1 MNMLIFVS
9 LLSELWRLRR
19 RERWSRQQL
28 ETHQARSLRRLR
40 SYAYAHSPFYR
51 QFHEGLYDRPLQ
63 ELPVLTKAA
72 MMEHFDELVTDRA
85 IRLSDVERHMLTL
98 QGDERF
104 LGRYRVNATSGS
116 TGRRGLFLFNHAEWV
131 TILASFIRAHE
142 WQEGANYFPPRM
154 RLAAVVSPTPWHMSR
169 RGSATLQS
177 SWTPTLRLS
186 ASDHVETMV
195 SRLNEFQPELLGAYP
210 SVMRALANE
219 QLAGRLH
226 IAPRYVYTGAE
237 VLTPETRR
245 RIEEA
250 WGRGK
255 LFDIYGA
262 TESGSLAAE
271 CIHHT
276 GLHLFED
283 QVIFEVVDLDNK
295 PVPPGVYGDK
305 LLITVLFNRTQP
317 LIRYEISD
325 SVQVAEKQGCPCG
338 RPFTLISG
346 IQGRMEDILHF
357 TGETGGEVAI
367 DPTVF
372 DQVMD
377 RVPAGEWQVVQEV
390 EGLDIL
396 LSGAP
401 EGFSDDKLVEDL
413 RLALAAHG
421 ARVPAIR
428 VRRVSAI
435 PRSATGKAP
444 LIKSNLHRK
453 SPLVLKEH
461 LDTKK
466 SD

>member
-1 MNMLIFVS
+1 MNILIFLP

-28 ETHQARSLRRLR
+28 EAHQAKSLRLLR
-40 SYAYAHSPFYR
+40 TYAYAHSPFYR
-51 QFHEGLYDRPLQ
+51 QFHQGLFDRPLH

-72 MMEHFDELVTDRA
+72 MMERFDELVTDRA
-85 IRLSDVERHMLTL
+85 IRLADVERHLVTL
-98 QGDERF
+98 RGDERF

-116 TGRRGLFLFNHAEWV
+116 TGRRGLFLFDHAEWV
-131 TILASFIRAHE
+131 TILATFIRAHQ
-142 WQEGANYFPPRM
+142 WLEGASYFPPRI
-154 RLAAVVSPTPWHMSR
+154 RIAAIVSPTPWHMSR
-169 RGSATLQS
+169 RGSATLES
-177 SWTPTLRLS
+177 SWTPTLRLF
-186 ASDHVETMV
+186 ASDPVETLV
-195 SRLNEFQPELLGAYP
+195 GRLNEFQPELLGAYP

-226 IAPRYVYTGAE
+226 VLPRIVYTGAE

-250 WGRGK
+250 WGKGK

-271 CIHHT
+271 CAHHT

-283 QVIFEVVDLDNK
+283 LVIFEVVDRDNR
-295 PVPPGVYGDK
+295 PVVPGVYGDK
-305 LLITVLFNRTQP
+305 LLITVLFTRTQP
-317 LIRYEISD
+317 LIRYELSD
-325 SVQVAEKQGCPCG
+325 SVRLAEKQDCPCA
-338 RPFTLISG
+338 RPFTLITG

-357 TGETGGEVAI
+357 PAETVGEVAI

-377 RVPAGEWQVVQEV
+377 RVPAGEWQVVQEAD
-390 EGLDIL
+390 GLDIL

-401 EGFSDDKLVEDL
+401 EGFSDEKLADDV
-413 RLALAAHG
+413 RLALAAKG
-421 ARVPAIR
+421 VRVPPIR
-428 VRRVSAI
+428 VRRVPAI

-444 LIKSNLHRK
+444 LIKSNLPRK
-453 SPLVLKEH
+453 SP
-461 LDTKK
+461 
-466 SD
+466 

>member
-1 MNMLIFVS
+1 
-9 LLSELWRLRR
+9 
-19 RERWSRQQL
+19 
-28 ETHQARSLRRLR
+28 
-40 SYAYAHSPFYR
+40 
-51 QFHEGLYDRPLQ
+51 
-63 ELPVLTKAA
+63 
-72 MMEHFDELVTDRA
+72 MMERFDELVTDRA
-85 IRLSDVERHMLTL
+85 IHLADVERHMITL

-104 LGRYRVNATSGS
+104 LGRYRVNSTSGS
-116 TGRRGLFLFNHAEWV
+116 TGRRGLFLFNHAEWAAV
-131 TILASFIRAHE
+131 LASFIRAHE
-142 WQEGANYFPPRM
+142 WQEGAQYFPPRM

-169 RGSATLQS
+169 RGSATLRS

-186 ASDHVETMV
+186 ASDPVETMV
-195 SRLNEFQPELLGAYP
+195 SRLNDFQPELLGAYP

-226 IAPRYVYTGAE
+226 ISPRYLYTGAE

-250 WGRGK
+250 WGKNK

-271 CIHHT
+271 CVHHT

-283 QVIFEVVDLDNK
+283 QVIVEVVDRDNR
-295 PVPPGVYGDK
+295 PAPPGVFGDK

-317 LIRYEISD
+317 LIRYELSD
-325 SVQVAEKQGCPCG
+325 SVQLAEKQDCPCG
-338 RPFTLISG
+338 RPFTLITG

-357 TGETGGEVAI
+357 PAETAGEVAI

-377 RVPAGEWQVVQEV
+377 TVPAGEWQVVQEAD
-390 EGLDIL
+390 GLDIL

-401 EGFSDDKLVEDL
+401 KDFLDEKLADDL

-428 VRRVSAI
+428 VRRVPAI

-444 LIKSNLHRK
+444 LFKSNLPRK
-453 SPLVLKEH
+453 SP
-461 LDTKK
+461 
-466 SD
+466 